1 MSAPAFEK
9 LLREAFPQPDEA
21 TSYLTPAEYG
31 AYAELEKAPKPDLA
45 FRFERVRLVVAMG
58 LIKLLAD
65 LGDHDE
71 SRRVLDVLHRA
82 AQARSIAEID
92 KVIHRDA
99 QAFEQ
104 LYTNLYVNDDGEQ
117 VLQLFERTLDADSRE
132 SMDDVLFDAL
142 VLLPQ
147 LDFSHYDE
155 EDEAE

>member
-9 LLREAFPQPDEA
+9 LLREAFPLPAEA
-21 TSYLTPAEYG
+21 ARYLTPAEHQ
-31 AYAELEKAPKPDLA
+31 AYAALEKAPKPELA
-45 FRFERVRLVVAMG
+45 FRFERVRLVVAMA

-65 LGDHDE
+65 LGDHEE
-71 SRRVLDVLHRA
+71 SRRVLAVLHRA
-82 AQARSIAEID
+82 AQAGSIGEID
-92 KVIHRDA
+92 KAIHRDA

-104 LYTNLYVNDDGEQ
+104 LYTNLYVNDEGEQ

-132 SMDDVLFDAL
+132 AMDDVLFDAL

-155 EDEAE
+155 EEDEA